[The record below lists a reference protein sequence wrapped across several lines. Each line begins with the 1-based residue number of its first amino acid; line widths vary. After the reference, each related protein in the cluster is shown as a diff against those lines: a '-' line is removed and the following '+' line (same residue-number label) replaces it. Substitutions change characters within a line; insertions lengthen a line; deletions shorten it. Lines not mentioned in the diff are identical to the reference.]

1 MHEPP
6 MTSRLPFVDLQA
18 QRRRIGP
25 RLDEALARVL
35 AHGQF
40 ILGPEVRELESQLAR
55 FSGARHC
62 VTCANGTD
70 ALLLPLMAWGIGPG
84 DAVLVPAFTF
94 VASAEVVVLAGAT
107 PVFVDV
113 ARDSFNLTADS
124 LALGALAAREAGLTP
139 KVVMPVDLFGQPADF
154 ASFEPACRKYGLK
167 ILSDAA
173 QSYGGGQGNRRVGS
187 LAAVTSTSF
196 FPSKPL
202 GAYGD
207 GGAIFSDDDALVDVL
222 KSIRMHGQGIDKYHN
237 VRIGLNSRL
246 DTLQAA
252 VLIEKLAILEDEIA
266 ARDRIARRY
275 SQALADVCE
284 VPEIA
289 AGNASAWAQYTILIE
304 SRDGVA
310 KALDAAG
317 IPTAIYYP
325 IPLHRQD
332 GYRHFPVA
340 KGGLPVSEE
349 LARLVLSLPLHPYL
363 EPADQDRVIAA
374 IRQAATRA
382 P

>member
-1 MHEPP
+1 

-40 ILGPEVRELESQLAR
+40 ILGPEVRELESKLAA
-55 FSGARHC
+55 FSGAKHC
-62 VTCANGTD
+62 ISCANGTD
-70 ALLLPLMAWGIGPG
+70 ALLLPLMAWGVGPG
-84 DAVLVPAFTF
+84 DAVLVPSFTF

-113 ARDSFNLTADS
+113 DRASFNVTPES
-124 LALGALAAREAGLTP
+124 LELGVRAAREAGLTP
-139 KVVMPVDLFGQPADF
+139 KVAMPVDLFGQPADF
-154 ASFEPACRKYGLK
+154 ARLEALCRKHNLK

-173 QSYGGGQGNRRVGS
+173 QSYGGAQGNRRVGS
-187 LAAVTSTSF
+187 LALATSTSF

-207 GGAIFSDDDALVDVL
+207 GGAIFTDDTDLDALL
-222 KSIRMHGQGIDKYHN
+222 RSIRMHGQGVDKYHN

-246 DTLQAA
+246 DTMQAA
-252 VLIEKLAILEDEIA
+252 VLLEKLAILEDEIA
-266 ARDRIARRY
+266 ARNRIARRY
-275 SQALADVCE
+275 SDALADVCE

-289 AGNASAWAQYTILIE
+289 AGNVSAWAQYTILIE
-304 SRDGVA
+304 ERERAA
-310 KALDAAG
+310 KALDGAG

-325 IPLHRQD
+325 IPVHRQD
-332 GYRHFPVA
+332 GYRHFPAA

-349 LARLVLSLPLHPYL
+349 LAGLVLSLPMHPYL
-363 EPADQDRVIAA
+363 DAADQDRVIAA
-374 IRQAATRA
+374 VRQAAA
-382 P
+382 G

>member
-1 MHEPP
+1 
-6 MTSRLPFVDLQA
+6 MTFRLPFVDLQA

-40 ILGPEVRELESQLAR
+40 ILGPEVKELEGKLAA

-62 VTCANGTD
+62 ISCANGTD

-84 DAVLVPAFTF
+84 DAVIVPSFTF

-113 ARDSFNLTADS
+113 DRSSFNMTAET
-124 LALGALAAREAGLTP
+124 LELGIRAARESGLVP
-139 KVVMPVDLFGQPADF
+139 KVAMPVDLFGQPADF
-154 ASFEPACRKYGLK
+154 ASFEPVCQKYGVK

-187 LAAVTSTSF
+187 LAPVTSTSF

-202 GAYGD
+202 GTYGD
-207 GGAIFSDDDALVDVL
+207 GGAIFTDDDAMNELL
-222 KSIRMHGQGIDKYHN
+222 RSIRMHGQGIDKYHN
-237 VRIGLNSRL
+237 ARIGLNSRL
-246 DTLQAA
+246 DTMQAA
-252 VLIEKLAILEDEIA
+252 VLLQKLDILEDEIA
-266 ARDRIARRY
+266 ARDTIARRY
-275 SQALADVCE
+275 SDALADICE
-284 VPEIA
+284 VPRVS

-304 SRDGVA
+304 NRDGIA
-310 KALDAAG
+310 KALDADG

-325 IPLHRQD
+325 IPLHRQE

-340 KGGLPVSEE
+340 KGALAVSEE
-349 LARLVLSLPLHPYL
+349 LARLVLSLPMHPYL
-363 EPADQDRVIAA
+363 APADQDRVIDAVRRAA
-374 IRQAATRA
+374 SA
-382 P
+382 

>member
-1 MHEPP
+1 

-55 FSGARHC
+55 FSCVKHC
-62 VTCANGTD
+62 ISCANGTD

-84 DAVLVPAFTF
+84 DAVLVPSFTF

-113 ARDSFNLTADS
+113 ARDSFNMTAES
-124 LALGALAAREAGLTP
+124 LELGVRAAREAGLTP
-139 KVVMPVDLFGQPADF
+139 RVAMPVDLFGQPVDF
-154 ASFEPACRKYGLK
+154 AELEPVCRKHGLR

-173 QSYGGGQGNRRVGS
+173 QSYGGGQGNRRVGA
-187 LAAVTSTSF
+187 LAPVTSTSF

-202 GAYGD
+202 GTYGD
-207 GGAIFSDDDALVDVL
+207 GGAIFTDDDELNDL
-222 KSIRMHGQGIDKYHN
+222 LRSIRMHGQGIDKYHN
-237 VRIGLNSRL
+237 ARIGLNSRL
-246 DTLQAA
+246 DTMQAA

-266 ARDRIARRY
+266 VRDRIARRY
-275 SQALADVCE
+275 SEALTQVCE
-284 VPEIA
+284 VPRIA

-304 SRDGVA
+304 NRDGVA
-310 KALDAAG
+310 KTLDAKG

-325 IPLHRQD
+325 IPLHRQE

-340 KGGLPVSEE
+340 KGGLAVSEE
-349 LARLVLSLPLHPYL
+349 LARLVLSLPMHPYL
-363 EPADQDRVIAA
+363 EPADQDRVIQSVRGAA
-374 IRQAATRA
+374 LGD
-382 P
+382 

>member
-1 MHEPP
+1 

-40 ILGPEVRELESQLAR
+40 ILGPEVRELESKLAA
-55 FSGARHC
+55 FSGVKHC
-62 VTCANGTD
+62 ISCANGTD
-70 ALLLPLMAWGIGPG
+70 ALLLPLMAWGVGPG
-84 DAVLVPAFTF
+84 DAVLVPSFTF

-113 ARDSFNLTADS
+113 DRASFNVTPES
-124 LALGALAAREAGLTP
+124 LELGVRAAREAGLTP
-139 KVVMPVDLFGQPADF
+139 KVAMPVDLFGQPADF
-154 ASFEPACRKYGLK
+154 ARLEAVCRKHNLK

-173 QSYGGGQGNRRVGS
+173 QSYGGAQGNRRVGS
-187 LAAVTSTSF
+187 LAPVTSTSF

-202 GAYGD
+202 GTYGD
-207 GGAIFSDDDALVDVL
+207 GGAIFTDDSEIDALL
-222 KSIRMHGQGIDKYHN
+222 RSIRMHGQGIDKYHN

-246 DTLQAA
+246 DTMQAA
-252 VLIEKLAILEDEIA
+252 VLLEKLAILEDEIA
-266 ARDRIARRY
+266 ARDRVARRY
-275 SQALADVCE
+275 SDALADICE
-284 VPEIA
+284 VPRIA
-289 AGNASAWAQYTILIE
+289 SGNTSAWAQYTILIE
-304 SRDGVA
+304 DRDRIA

-317 IPTAIYYP
+317 VPTAIYYP
-325 IPLHRQD
+325 IPVHRQD

-340 KGGLPVSEE
+340 KSGLPVSEE
-349 LARLVLSLPLHPYL
+349 LAGLVLSLPMHPYL

-374 IRQAATRA
+374 VRQAAA
-382 P
+382 G

>member
-1 MHEPP
+1 

-18 QRRRIGP
+18 QRRRIGA
-25 RLDEALARVL
+25 RLDAALARVL

-40 ILGPEVRELESQLAR
+40 ILGPEVRELEAQLAR
-55 FSGARHC
+55 FSGVRHC

-84 DAVLVPAFTF
+84 DAVLVPSFTF

-113 ARDSFNLTADS
+113 DRASFNMTAES
-124 LALGALAAREAGLTP
+124 LELGVRAAREAGLTP
-139 KVVMPVDLFGQPADF
+139 RVAMPVDLFGQPADF
-154 ASFEPACRKYGLK
+154 AGLDPVCRRHGLK
-167 ILSDAA
+167 VLSDAA
-173 QSYGGGQGNRRVGS
+173 QSYGGGQGNRRVGA
-187 LAAVTSTSF
+187 LASVTATSF

-202 GAYGD
+202 GTYGD
-207 GGAIFSDDDALVDVL
+207 GGAVLTDDDALDAL
-222 KSIRMHGQGIDKYHN
+222 LRSIRMHGQGIDKYHN
-237 VRIGLNSRL
+237 ARIGLNSRL
-246 DTLQAA
+246 DTMQAA
-252 VLIEKLAILEDEIA
+252 VLIEKLAILEDEIR

-275 SQALADVCE
+275 SEALADVCE

-304 SRDGVA
+304 NRDAVA

-325 IPLHRQD
+325 IPLHRQE

-340 KGGLPVSEE
+340 KGGLPVSED
-349 LARLVLSLPLHPYL
+349 LARLVLSLPMHPYL
-363 EPADQDRVIAA
+363 APADQDRVIAGV
-374 IRQAATRA
+374 RAAEAR
-382 P
+382 

>member
-1 MHEPP
+1 

-25 RLDEALARVL
+25 CLDEALARVL

-40 ILGPEVRELESQLAR
+40 ILGPEVRELEAKLAS
-55 FSGARHC
+55 FSGVKHC
-62 VTCANGTD
+62 ISCANGTD

-84 DAVLVPAFTF
+84 DAVLVPSFTF

-113 ARDSFNLTADS
+113 DRTNFNVTPES
-124 LALGALAAREAGLTP
+124 LELGIRAAREAGLAP
-139 KVVMPVDLFGQPADF
+139 KVAMPVDLFGQPVDF
-154 ASFEPACRKYGLK
+154 AKIEPVCRKHGLK

-173 QSYGGGQGNRRVGS
+173 QSYGGAQGNRRVGS
-187 LAAVTSTSF
+187 LAPVTSTSF

-202 GAYGD
+202 GTYGD
-207 GGAIFSDDDALVDVL
+207 GGAIFTDDGEIDALL
-222 KSIRMHGQGIDKYHN
+222 RSIRMHGQGIDKYHN

-246 DTLQAA
+246 DTMQAA
-252 VLIEKLAILEDEIA
+252 ILLEKLAILEDEIA
-266 ARDRIARRY
+266 ARDRVARRY
-275 SQALADVCE
+275 ADALADICE
-284 VPEIA
+284 VPRIA
-289 AGNASAWAQYTILIE
+289 AGNVSAWAQYTILIE
-304 SRDGVA
+304 DRDRVA
-310 KALDAAG
+310 KELDAAG

-325 IPLHRQD
+325 IPVHRQD
-332 GYRHFPVA
+332 GYRHFPAA

-349 LARLVLSLPLHPYL
+349 LADLVLSLPMHPYL

-374 IRQAATRA
+374 VRQAAGRS
-382 P
+382 

>member
-1 MHEPP
+1 
-6 MTSRLPFVDLQA
+6 
-18 QRRRIGP
+18 
-25 RLDEALARVL
+25 
-35 AHGQF
+35 
-40 ILGPEVRELESQLAR
+40 
-55 FSGARHC
+55 
-62 VTCANGTD
+62 
-70 ALLLPLMAWGIGPG
+70 MAWGIGPG

-113 ARDSFNLTADS
+113 ARDSFNVTADS

-139 KVVMPVDLFGQPADF
+139 KVAMPVDLFGQPADF
-154 ASFEPACRKYGLK
+154 ASFEPVCRKYGLK

-187 LAAVTSTSF
+187 LAPVTSTSF

-207 GGAIFSDDDALVDVL
+207 GGAIFTDDDALVDVL

-246 DTLQAA
+246 DTMQAA
-252 VLIEKLAILEDEIA
+252 VLIEKLAILEDEVA
-266 ARDRIARRY
+266 ARDRIAKRY
-275 SQALADVCE
+275 SAALADVCE

-304 SRDGVA
+304 NRDGLA

-340 KGGLPVSEE
+340 KGGLAVSED
-349 LARLVLSLPLHPYL
+349 LARLVLSLPMHPYL
-363 EPADQDRVIAA
+363 EPADQDRVISAVHK
-374 IRQAATRA
+374 AATRT

>member
-1 MHEPP
+1 

-40 ILGPEVRELESQLAR
+40 ILGPEVRELESKLAA
-55 FSGARHC
+55 FSGAKHC
-62 VTCANGTD
+62 ISCANGTD
-70 ALLLPLMAWGIGPG
+70 ALLLPLMAWGVGPG
-84 DAVLVPAFTF
+84 DAVLVPSFTF

-113 ARDSFNLTADS
+113 DRTSFNVTAES
-124 LALGALAAREAGLTP
+124 LELGVRAAREAGLAP
-139 KVVMPVDLFGQPADF
+139 KVAMPVDLFGQPADF
-154 ASFEPACRKYGLK
+154 ARLEAVCRKHNLK

-173 QSYGGGQGNRRVGS
+173 QSYGGAQGNRRVGS
-187 LAAVTSTSF
+187 LAPVTSTSF

-207 GGAIFSDDDALVDVL
+207 GGAIFTDDTDIDALL
-222 KSIRMHGQGIDKYHN
+222 RSIRMHGQGIDKYHN

-246 DTLQAA
+246 DTMQAA
-252 VLIEKLAILEDEIA
+252 VLLEKLAILEDEIA
-266 ARDRIARRY
+266 ARNRIARRY
-275 SQALADVCE
+275 SDALADVCE

-289 AGNASAWAQYTILIE
+289 AGNISAWAQYTILIE
-304 SRDGVA
+304 ERERVA

-325 IPLHRQD
+325 IPVHRQD
-332 GYRHFPVA
+332 GYRHFPAA

-349 LARLVLSLPLHPYL
+349 LAGLVLSLPMHPYL

-374 IRQAATRA
+374 VRQAAA
-382 P
+382 D

>member
-1 MHEPP
+1 

-25 RLDEALARVL
+25 RLDAALARVL

-40 ILGPEVRELESQLAR
+40 ILGPEVRELETQLAR
-55 FSGARHC
+55 FSGVRHC
-62 VTCANGTD
+62 ITCANGTD

-84 DAVLVPAFTF
+84 GAVLVPSFTF

-113 ARDSFNLTADS
+113 ARDTFNMTPES
-124 LALGALAAREAGLTP
+124 LELGVLAAREAGLVP
-139 KVVMPVDLFGQPADF
+139 RVAMPVDLFGQAADF
-154 ASFEPACRKYGLK
+154 ARLEPVCRKYGLK

-173 QSYGGGQGNRRVGS
+173 QSYGGAQGNRRVGA
-187 LAAVTSTSF
+187 LAPVTATSF

-202 GAYGD
+202 GTYGD
-207 GGAIFSDDDALVDVL
+207 GGAMFTEDDEVDALL
-222 KSIRMHGQGIDKYHN
+222 RSLRMHGQGIDKYHN

-246 DTLQAA
+246 DTMQAA
-252 VLIEKLAILEDEIA
+252 VLLEKLSILEDEID

-275 SQALADVCE
+275 SEALADVCE
-284 VPEIA
+284 VPVVVG
-289 AGNASAWAQYTILIE
+289 GNRSAWAQYTILIE
-304 SRDGVA
+304 GRDRIA
-310 KALDAAG
+310 AALNDAG
-317 IPTAIYYP
+317 IPTGIYYP

-332 GYRHFPVA
+332 GYRHFPSA

-349 LARLVLSLPLHPYL
+349 LARLVLSLPIHPYL
-363 EPADQDRVIAA
+363 SAADQDRVIAA
-374 IRQAATRA
+374 VRDAARA

>member
-1 MHEPP
+1 

-40 ILGPEVRELESQLAR
+40 ILGPEVRELESKLAA
-55 FSGARHC
+55 FSGAKHC
-62 VTCANGTD
+62 ISCANGTD
-70 ALLLPLMAWGIGPG
+70 ALLLPLMAWGVGPG
-84 DAVLVPAFTF
+84 DAVLVPSFTF

-113 ARDSFNLTADS
+113 DRASFNVTAES
-124 LALGALAAREAGLTP
+124 LELGVRAAREAGLTP
-139 KVVMPVDLFGQPADF
+139 KVAMPVDLFGQPADF
-154 ASFEPACRKYGLK
+154 ARLEAVCRKHNLK

-173 QSYGGGQGNRRVGS
+173 QSYGGAQGNRRVGS
-187 LAAVTSTSF
+187 LAPATSTSF

-207 GGAIFSDDDALVDVL
+207 GGAIFTDDTELDAALR
-222 KSIRMHGQGIDKYHN
+222 SIRMHGQGIDKYHN

-246 DTLQAA
+246 DTMQAA
-252 VLIEKLAILEDEIA
+252 VLLEKLAILEDEIA
-266 ARDRIARRY
+266 ARNRIARRY
-275 SQALADVCE
+275 SDALADVCE

-289 AGNASAWAQYTILIE
+289 AGNVSAWAQYTILIE
-304 SRDGVA
+304 DRERVA

-325 IPLHRQD
+325 IPVHRQD
-332 GYRHFPVA
+332 GYRHFPAA

-349 LARLVLSLPLHPYL
+349 LAGLVLSLPMHPYL
-363 EPADQDRVIAA
+363 DTADQDRVIAA
-374 IRQAATRA
+374 VRQAAGG
-382 P
+382 

>member
-1 MHEPP
+1 

-40 ILGPEVRELESQLAR
+40 ILGPEVRELESKLAA
-55 FSGARHC
+55 FSGVKHC
-62 VTCANGTD
+62 ISCANGTD
-70 ALLLPLMAWGIGPG
+70 ALLLPLMAWGVGPG
-84 DAVLVPAFTF
+84 DAVLVPSFTF

-113 ARDSFNLTADS
+113 DRASFNVTPES
-124 LALGALAAREAGLTP
+124 LELGVRAAREAGLTP
-139 KVVMPVDLFGQPADF
+139 KVAMPVDLFGQPADF
-154 ASFEPACRKYGLK
+154 ARLEAVCRKHSLK

-173 QSYGGGQGNRRVGS
+173 QSYGGAQGNRRVGS
-187 LAAVTSTSF
+187 LAPVTSTSF

-202 GAYGD
+202 GTYGD
-207 GGAIFSDDDALVDVL
+207 GGAIFTDDSEIDALL
-222 KSIRMHGQGIDKYHN
+222 RSIRMHGQGIDKYHN

-246 DTLQAA
+246 DTMQAA
-252 VLIEKLAILEDEIA
+252 VLLEKLAILEDEIA
-266 ARDRIARRY
+266 ARDRVARRY
-275 SQALADVCE
+275 SDALADICE
-284 VPEIA
+284 VPRIA
-289 AGNASAWAQYTILIE
+289 SGNTSAWAQYTILIE
-304 SRDGVA
+304 DRDRIA

-317 IPTAIYYP
+317 VPTAIYYP
-325 IPLHRQD
+325 IPVHRQD

-340 KGGLPVSEE
+340 KSGLPVSED
-349 LARLVLSLPLHPYL
+349 LAGLVLSLPMHPYL

-374 IRQAATRA
+374 VRQAAA
-382 P
+382 G

>member
-1 MHEPP
+1 

-40 ILGPEVRELESQLAR
+40 ILGPEVRDLEAKLAA
-55 FSGARHC
+55 FSGVKHC
-62 VTCANGTD
+62 VSCANGTD

-84 DAVLVPAFTF
+84 DAVLVPSFTF

-113 ARDSFNLTADS
+113 DRAGFNVTPES
-124 LALGALAAREAGLTP
+124 LELGIRAAREAGLAP
-139 KVVMPVDLFGQPADF
+139 KVAMPVDLFGQPVDF
-154 ASFEPACRKYGLK
+154 AKIEPICRKHGLK

-173 QSYGGGQGNRRVGS
+173 QSYGGAQGNRRVGS
-187 LAAVTSTSF
+187 LAPVTSTSF

-202 GAYGD
+202 GTYGD
-207 GGAIFSDDDALVDVL
+207 GGAIFTDDGEIDALL
-222 KSIRMHGQGIDKYHN
+222 RSIRMHGQGIDKYHN

-246 DTLQAA
+246 DTMQAA
-252 VLIEKLAILEDEIA
+252 ILLEKLAILEDEIA
-266 ARDRIARRY
+266 ARDRVARRY
-275 SQALADVCE
+275 SDALADICE
-284 VPEIA
+284 VPRIA
-289 AGNASAWAQYTILIE
+289 AGNVSAWAQYTILIE
-304 SRDGVA
+304 ERDRVA
-310 KALDAAG
+310 KELDAAG

-325 IPLHRQD
+325 IPVHRQD
-332 GYRHFPVA
+332 GYRHFPAA

-349 LARLVLSLPLHPYL
+349 LAGLVLSLPMHPYL

-374 IRQAATRA
+374 VKQAAGR
-382 P
+382 

>member
-1 MHEPP
+1 

-40 ILGPEVRELESQLAR
+40 ILGPEVRELESKLAA
-55 FSGARHC
+55 FSGVKHC
-62 VTCANGTD
+62 ISCANGTD
-70 ALLLPLMAWGIGPG
+70 ALLLPLMAWGVGPG
-84 DAVLVPAFTF
+84 DAVLVPSFTF

-113 ARDSFNLTADS
+113 DRASFNVTPES
-124 LALGALAAREAGLTP
+124 LELGVRAAREAGLTP
-139 KVVMPVDLFGQPADF
+139 KVAMPVDLFGQPADF
-154 ASFEPACRKYGLK
+154 ARLEAVCRKYNLK

-173 QSYGGGQGNRRVGS
+173 QSYGGAQGNRRVGS
-187 LAAVTSTSF
+187 LAPVTSTSF

-202 GAYGD
+202 GTYGD
-207 GGAIFSDDDALVDVL
+207 GGAIFTDDSEIDALL
-222 KSIRMHGQGIDKYHN
+222 RSIRMHGQGIDKYHN

-246 DTLQAA
+246 DTMQAA
-252 VLIEKLAILEDEIA
+252 VLLEKLAILEDEIA
-266 ARDRIARRY
+266 ARDRVARRY
-275 SQALADVCE
+275 SDALADICE
-284 VPEIA
+284 VPRIA
-289 AGNASAWAQYTILIE
+289 SGNTSAWAQYTILIE
-304 SRDGVA
+304 DRDRIA

-317 IPTAIYYP
+317 VPTAIYYP
-325 IPLHRQD
+325 IPVHRQD

-340 KGGLPVSEE
+340 KSGLPVSEE
-349 LARLVLSLPLHPYL
+349 LAGLVLSLPMHPYL

-374 IRQAATRA
+374 VRQAAA
-382 P
+382 G

>member
-1 MHEPP
+1 

-25 RLDEALARVL
+25 RLEDALARVL

-40 ILGPEVRELESQLAR
+40 ILGPEVRELEAQLAR
-55 FSGARHC
+55 FSGTKHC

-113 ARDSFNLTADS
+113 ARDSFNVTADS

-139 KVVMPVDLFGQPADF
+139 RVAMPVDLFGQPADF
-154 ASFEPACRKYGLK
+154 AALEPVCRKYGLK

-187 LAAVTSTSF
+187 LAPVTSTSF

-202 GAYGD
+202 GTYGD
-207 GGAIFSDDDALVDVL
+207 GGAIFTDDEALADLL

-237 VRIGLNSRL
+237 IRIGLNSRL
-246 DTLQAA
+246 DTIQAA

-275 SQALADVCE
+275 SAALADVCE
-284 VPEIA
+284 VPRVA

-304 SRDGVA
+304 NRDGVA
-310 KALDAAG
+310 KTLDAAG

-340 KGGLPVSEE
+340 KGGLAVSED
-349 LARLVLSLPLHPYL
+349 LARLVLSLPMHPYL
-363 EPADQDRVIAA
+363 EAADQDRVIAA
-374 IRQAATRA
+374 VRSALSRA
-382 P
+382 

>member
-1 MHEPP
+1 

-40 ILGPEVRELESQLAR
+40 ILGPEVRELESKLAA
-55 FSGARHC
+55 FSGAKHC
-62 VTCANGTD
+62 ISCANGTD
-70 ALLLPLMAWGIGPG
+70 ALLLPLMAWGVGPG
-84 DAVLVPAFTF
+84 DAVLVPSFTF

-113 ARDSFNLTADS
+113 DRASFNVTAES
-124 LALGALAAREAGLTP
+124 LELGVRAAREAGLTP
-139 KVVMPVDLFGQPADF
+139 KVAMPVDLFGQPADF
-154 ASFEPACRKYGLK
+154 ARLEAVCRKHNLK

-173 QSYGGGQGNRRVGS
+173 QSYGGAQGNRRVGS
-187 LAAVTSTSF
+187 LAPVTSTSF

-207 GGAIFSDDDALVDVL
+207 GGAIFTDDTDLDALL
-222 KSIRMHGQGIDKYHN
+222 RSIRMHGQGIDKYHN

-246 DTLQAA
+246 DTMQAA
-252 VLIEKLAILEDEIA
+252 VLLEKLAILEDEIA
-266 ARDRIARRY
+266 ARNRIARRY
-275 SQALADVCE
+275 SDALSDVCE

-289 AGNASAWAQYTILIE
+289 AGNVSAWAQYTILIE
-304 SRDGVA
+304 ERERVA

-325 IPLHRQD
+325 IPVHRQD
-332 GYRHFPVA
+332 GYRHFPAA

-349 LARLVLSLPLHPYL
+349 LAGLVLSLPMHPYL
-363 EPADQDRVIAA
+363 DPADQDRVIAA
-374 IRQAATRA
+374 VRRAAA
-382 P
+382 G

>member
-1 MHEPP
+1 

-25 RLDEALARVL
+25 RLEDALARVL

-40 ILGPEVRELESQLAR
+40 ILGPEVRELEAQLAR
-55 FSGARHC
+55 FSGTKHC

-113 ARDSFNLTADS
+113 ARDSFNVTADS

-139 KVVMPVDLFGQPADF
+139 RVAMPVDLFGQPADF
-154 ASFEPACRKYGLK
+154 AALEPVCRKYGLK

-187 LAAVTSTSF
+187 LAPVTSTSF

-202 GAYGD
+202 GTYGD
-207 GGAIFSDDDALVDVL
+207 GGAIFTDDEALADLL

-237 VRIGLNSRL
+237 IRIGLNSRL
-246 DTLQAA
+246 DTIQAA

-275 SQALADVCE
+275 SAALADVCE
-284 VPEIA
+284 VPRVA

-304 SRDGVA
+304 NRDGVA
-310 KALDAAG
+310 KTLDAAG

-340 KGGLPVSEE
+340 KGGLAVSEE
-349 LARLVLSLPLHPYL
+349 LARLVLSLPMHPYL
-363 EPADQDRVIAA
+363 EAADQDRVIAA
-374 IRQAATRA
+374 VRSALSRA
-382 P
+382 

>member
-1 MHEPP
+1 

-25 RLDEALARVL
+25 RLEDALARVL

-40 ILGPEVRELESQLAR
+40 ILGPEVRELEAQLAR
-55 FSGARHC
+55 FSGTKHC

-113 ARDSFNLTADS
+113 ARDSFNVTADS

-139 KVVMPVDLFGQPADF
+139 RVAMPVDLFGQPADF
-154 ASFEPACRKYGLK
+154 AALEPVCRKYGLK

-187 LAAVTSTSF
+187 LAPVTSTSF

-202 GAYGD
+202 GTYGD
-207 GGAIFSDDDALVDVL
+207 GGAIFTDDEALADLL

-246 DTLQAA
+246 DTIQAA

-275 SQALADVCE
+275 SAALADVCE
-284 VPEIA
+284 VPRVA

-304 SRDGVA
+304 NRDGVA
-310 KALDAAG
+310 KTLDAAG

-340 KGGLPVSEE
+340 KGGLAVSED
-349 LARLVLSLPLHPYL
+349 LARLVLSLPMHPYL
-363 EPADQDRVIAA
+363 EAADQDRVIAA
-374 IRQAATRA
+374 VRSALSRA
-382 P
+382 

>member
-1 MHEPP
+1 

-40 ILGPEVRELESQLAR
+40 ILGPEVRELESRLAA
-55 FSGARHC
+55 FSGVKHC
-62 VTCANGTD
+62 ISCANGTD
-70 ALLLPLMAWGIGPG
+70 ALLLPLMAWGVGPG
-84 DAVLVPAFTF
+84 DAVLVPSFTF

-113 ARDSFNLTADS
+113 DRASFNVTPES
-124 LALGALAAREAGLTP
+124 LELGVRAAREAGLTP
-139 KVVMPVDLFGQPADF
+139 KVTMPVDLFGQPADF
-154 ASFEPACRKYGLK
+154 ARLEAVCRKHSLK

-173 QSYGGGQGNRRVGS
+173 QSYGGAQGNRRVGS
-187 LAAVTSTSF
+187 LAPVTSTSF

-202 GAYGD
+202 GTYGD
-207 GGAIFSDDDALVDVL
+207 GGAIFTDDSEIDALL
-222 KSIRMHGQGIDKYHN
+222 RSIRMHGQGIDKYHN

-246 DTLQAA
+246 DTMQAA
-252 VLIEKLAILEDEIA
+252 VLLEKLAILEDEIA
-266 ARDRIARRY
+266 ARDRVARRY
-275 SQALADVCE
+275 SDALADICE
-284 VPEIA
+284 VPRIA
-289 AGNASAWAQYTILIE
+289 SGNTSAWAQYTILIE
-304 SRDGVA
+304 DRDRIA

-317 IPTAIYYP
+317 VPTAIYYP
-325 IPLHRQD
+325 IPVHRQD

-340 KGGLPVSEE
+340 KSGLPVSED
-349 LARLVLSLPLHPYL
+349 LAGLVLSLPMHPYL

-374 IRQAATRA
+374 VRQAAA
-382 P
+382 G

>member
-1 MHEPP
+1 

-40 ILGPEVRELESQLAR
+40 ILGPEVRELEAKLAA
-55 FSGARHC
+55 FSGVKHC
-62 VTCANGTD
+62 ISCANGTD

-84 DAVLVPAFTF
+84 DAVLVPSFTF

-113 ARDSFNLTADS
+113 DRTSFNVTPES
-124 LALGALAAREAGLTP
+124 LELGIRAAREAGLAP
-139 KVVMPVDLFGQPADF
+139 KVAMPVDLFGQPVDF
-154 ASFEPACRKYGLK
+154 AKIEPVCRKHGLK

-173 QSYGGGQGNRRVGS
+173 QSYGGAQGNRRVGS
-187 LAAVTSTSF
+187 LAPVTSTSF

-202 GAYGD
+202 GTYGD
-207 GGAIFSDDDALVDVL
+207 GGAIFTDDGEIDALL
-222 KSIRMHGQGIDKYHN
+222 RSIRMHGQGIDKYHN

-246 DTLQAA
+246 DTMQAA
-252 VLIEKLAILEDEIA
+252 ILLEKLAILEDEIA
-266 ARDRIARRY
+266 ARDRVARRY
-275 SQALADVCE
+275 ADALDGVCE
-284 VPEIA
+284 VPRIA
-289 AGNASAWAQYTILIE
+289 AGNVSAWAQYTILIE
-304 SRDGVA
+304 DRDRVA
-310 KALDAAG
+310 KELDAAG

-325 IPLHRQD
+325 IPVHRQD
-332 GYRHFPVA
+332 GYRHFPAA

-349 LARLVLSLPLHPYL
+349 LADLVLSLPMHPYL

-374 IRQAATRA
+374 VRQAAGRS
-382 P
+382 

>member
-1 MHEPP
+1 

-18 QRRRIGP
+18 QRRRIGS
-25 RLDEALARVL
+25 RLDEAFARVL

-40 ILGPEVRELESQLAR
+40 ILGPEVRELEGKLAR
-55 FSGARHC
+55 FSGAKHC

-84 DAVLVPAFTF
+84 DAVLVPSFTF

-113 ARDSFNLTADS
+113 DRESFNVTPES
-124 LALGALAAREAGLTP
+124 LVLGVRAAREAGLAP
-139 KVVMPVDLFGQPADF
+139 RVAMPVDLFGQPADF
-154 ASFEPACRKYGLK
+154 AGLDPVCRKYGLK

-187 LAAVTSTSF
+187 LAPVTSTSF

-207 GGAIFSDDDALVDVL
+207 GGAIFTDDDDLNDVL
-222 KSIRMHGQGIDKYHN
+222 RSVRMHGQGIDKYHN
-237 VRIGLNSRL
+237 IRIGLNSRL
-246 DTLQAA
+246 DTMQAA
-252 VLIEKLAILEDEIA
+252 ILLEKLAILEDEIA
-266 ARDRIARRY
+266 ARDRVARRY
-275 SQALADVCE
+275 SDGLADVCE
-284 VPEIA
+284 VPRIA
-289 AGNASAWAQYTILIE
+289 AGNASAWAQYTILVE
-304 SRDGVA
+304 NRDAVA

-325 IPLHRQD
+325 IPVHRQD

-349 LARLVLSLPLHPYL
+349 LSGQVLSLPMHPYL

-374 IRQAATRA
+374 VRSAVGR
-382 P
+382 

>member
-1 MHEPP
+1 

-25 RLDEALARVL
+25 RLDAALARVL

-40 ILGPEVRELESQLAR
+40 ILGPEVKELETRLAR
-55 FSGARHC
+55 FSGVKHC

-84 DAVLVPAFTF
+84 DAVLVPSFTF

-107 PVFVDV
+107 PIFVDV
-113 ARDSFNLTADS
+113 ARDSFNMTAES
-124 LALGALAAREAGLTP
+124 LALGVLAARESGLTP
-139 KVVMPVDLFGQPADF
+139 KVAMPVDLFGQPADF
-154 ASFEPACRKYGLK
+154 ARLEPVSRKHGLR

-187 LAAVTSTSF
+187 LVAVTSTSF

-207 GGAIFSDDDALVDVL
+207 GGAIFTDDDDLAEAL

-252 VLIEKLAILEDEIA
+252 VLIEKLAILEDEVA
-266 ARDRIARRY
+266 ARDRIAGRY

-284 VPEIA
+284 VPQVA
-289 AGNASAWAQYTILIE
+289 AGNASAWAQYTILVE
-304 SRDGVA
+304 NRDGVA
-310 KALDAAG
+310 KVLDADG

-325 IPLHRQD
+325 IPVHRQE
-332 GYRHFPVA
+332 GYRHFPIA

-349 LARLVLSLPLHPYL
+349 LARLVLSLPMHPYL
-363 EPADQDRVIAA
+363 EPADQDRVI
-374 IRQAATRA
+374 QAVRRA
-382 P
+382 VGQQHPYRR

>member
-1 MHEPP
+1 

-62 VTCANGTD
+62 ITCANGTD

-113 ARDSFNLTADS
+113 ARDSFNLTAES

-139 KVVMPVDLFGQPADF
+139 KVAMPVDLFGQPVNF
-154 ASFEPACRKYGLK
+154 AAFEPVCRKYGLK

-187 LAAVTSTSF
+187 LAPVTSTSF

-207 GGAIFSDDDALVDVL
+207 GGAIFTDDDALVDVL

-246 DTLQAA
+246 DTMQAA
-252 VLIEKLAILEDEIA
+252 VLIEKLAILEDEVA
-266 ARDRIARRY
+266 ARDRVARRY
-275 SQALADVCE
+275 SAALADVCE
-284 VPEIA
+284 VPEIT

-304 SRDGVA
+304 NRDGVA

-340 KGGLPVSEE
+340 KGGLAVSEE
-349 LARLVLSLPLHPYL
+349 LARLVLSLPMHPYL
-363 EPADQDRVIAA
+363 DPADQDRVIAA
-374 IRQAATRA
+374 VRQAATYA